1 MRDFLQKL
9 KLTDPKRRNSSETDY
24 VGHRASL
31 TFEIN
36 CEDMERYLVVCYA
49 ARSANTKRNT

>member
-1 MRDFLQKL
+1 MREFLQKF
-9 KLTDPKRRNSSETDY
+9 KMTDPKLSNSSENDY

-31 TFEIN
+31 IFEIN